1 MKNITRE
8 FWYGNILPQTD
19 CRPQSAEFKELNEYI
34 ALHHNELSV
43 TLTDKQRE
51 ILDKL
56 DGCWDK
62 YINLTEEA
70 IFSYAFKLGLK
81 MAAEAFA
88 EKFNHD

>member
-1 MKNITRE
+1 MNSVTRE
-8 FWYGNILPQTD
+8 FWHGNVTPHVD
-19 CRPQSAEFKELNEYI
+19 CRPQSAEFKELSGYI
-34 ALHHNELSV
+34 TLHHNALSV
-43 TLTDKQRE
+43 TLTDEQRE

-56 DGCWDK
+56 DGCWDE
-62 YINLTEEA
+62 YISHTEEA